1 MIIWYLNREV
11 GDEWVTRVQDAI
23 LEKCEGIKVLHIAV
37 DKNSREGCVYL
48 KCSSPE
54 EAGRAYRAL
63 HGSWFDS
70 MYIFSVI
77 FDVLR
82 SVYLYNK

>member
-1 MIIWYLNREV
+1 M
-11 GDEWVTRVQDAI
+11 TRVQDAI
-23 LEKCEGIKVLHIAV
+23 LEKCEGVKVLHVAV
-37 DKNSREGCVYL
+37 DKNSQEGCVYV

-70 MYIFSVI
+70 MYTS
-77 FDVLR
+77 
-82 SVYLYNK
+82 SYLILLF